1 MGFLI
6 TGSSV
11 KYFAKALHCLCRL
24 GNEIYLESKGAKLHI
39 KTWNASRST
48 FASFSFEQS
57 FFEAIEAFTLD
68 ENDESL
74 TCKISS
80 KTFLQVFRS
89 VNFIE
94 RSVETCEAKLSDNGD
109 QLIFTLNCKHAV
121 VKTYQMNY
129 EECEAV
135 QAIYAK
141 DLSPNK
147 LTAPTKLFLE
157 VISNFPTSVDEI
169 TLSVTPCKVV
179 ISSYTDKEDI
189 GKVMSTEMTLDP
201 KEFSYFQIGVD
212 ACISFS
218 LRDLRA
224 ILLFAESSNTECK
237 MSFEYEGKPF
247 VIELAIDNISAANF
261 VLATI
266 AGNNDTQVMRSSTI
280 SECSIRKTNETV
292 TAKSKRTGQKDM
304 QNGRNV
310 VKETEMLPNNNNGEL
325 PRQTLVSD
333 ILFAAAQPSQGL
345 RKTILAADSD
355 EES

>member
-1 MGFLI
+1 MGFLL
-6 TGSSV
+6 TGRNV

-24 GNEIYLESKGAKLHI
+24 GNEIYVESKEDKIHI

-57 FFEAIEAFTLD
+57 FFEVITPFSPE
-68 ENDESL
+68 ENNEYL

-135 QAIYAK
+135 QAIYTK

-169 TLSVTPCKVV
+169 TLSVSPCKVV
-179 ISSYTDKEDI
+179 ISSYTDKEDL

-224 ILLFAESSNTECK
+224 ILLFAESSNVECK

-247 VIELAIDNISAANF
+247 VIELAIDDISAANF

-266 AGNNDTQVMRSSTI
+266 AGNEDTQVTRSFNA
-280 SECSIRKTNETV
+280 SEYSVRKANETL
-292 TAKSKRTGQKDM
+292 ANKPKHGGQEDVRKKIM
-304 QNGRNV
+304 E
-310 VKETEMLPNNNNGEL
+310 KESVGIISNNDVDL
-325 PRQTLVSD
+325 PRQTRVSE
-333 ILFAAAQPSQGL
+333 ILFAVAQPSQGL

-355 EES
+355 DEL